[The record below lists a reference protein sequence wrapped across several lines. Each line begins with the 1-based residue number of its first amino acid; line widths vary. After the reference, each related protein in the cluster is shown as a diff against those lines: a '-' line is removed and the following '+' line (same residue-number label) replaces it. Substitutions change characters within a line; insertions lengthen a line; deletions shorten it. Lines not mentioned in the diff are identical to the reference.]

1 MNVKSPYRL
10 FPLSFTI
17 TRPGILHLLMIV
29 LLSLAAVNSSNNLL
43 FVILATMISA
53 FVVSSIVARNS
64 LKHVS
69 LSIQVPERVFEG
81 DRVPVKVSVQNTK
94 RIFPTF
100 SICIEDS
107 RKKAAPTGFPLYRI
121 LSGKKSRS
129 HKNQE
134 DAYYVG
140 LHPFA
145 YFPVLSPGETRSE
158 LTVQSFPRRGLF
170 RLEEFRISTRFPFS
184 LFRHSE
190 RIGVGGEV
198 LVYPFVRDISTYFH
212 RLPFLSGLLEGMQK
226 GQGENLF
233 SIRPYREGEST
244 RTIEW
249 KATAKTRE
257 LMARESAREEECK
270 FCLVLDTQSVKQDE
284 EGRWEE
290 FEKAVSLA
298 ASIAAHF
305 IDRGAEIELLTPY
318 AHIPRG
324 TGRDHLYRI
333 LRFLATVE
341 YSRSAPESKA
351 DRTPWYIRNF
361 PGIQNNRALKQIF
374 SDKVFKIILAS
385 NERDAFPPS
394 VRRSSHMIFFNE
406 L

>member
-1 MNVKSPYRL
+1 MNRKSSYRL
-10 FPLSFTI
+10 FPLPFAI
-17 TRPGILHLLMIV
+17 TRPGILHLLMII

-43 FVILATMISA
+43 FVILATMISV

-81 DRVPVKVSVQNTK
+81 DRVPVKVSVSNTK
-94 RIFPTF
+94 RIFPSF

-107 RKKAAPTGFPLYRI
+107 RKRTTMAGFTLFRRFA
-121 LSGKKSRS
+121 GKKPGIGR
-129 HKNQE
+129 NA
-134 DAYYVG
+134 DAAVHHG
-140 LHPFA
+140 LYPFA
-145 YFPVLSPGETRSE
+145 YFPVLRPGETHSE

-170 RLEEFRISTRFPFS
+170 RLEEFQISTRFPFS

-190 RIGVGGEV
+190 RIEVGGEV
-198 LVYPFVRDISTYFH
+198 LVYPFIRDISTYYH
-212 RLPFLSGLLEGMQK
+212 RLPFLPGLLEGMQK

-233 SIRPYREGEST
+233 SIRPYMEGENT
-244 RTIEW
+244 RIIDW

-257 LMARESAREEECK
+257 LMAREFAREEECK
-270 FCLVLDTQSVKQDE
+270 FCLVLDTQTDKQK
-284 EGRWEE
+284 EGGYWEE

-305 IDRGAEIELLTPY
+305 IDRGAEIEFLTPY
-318 AHIPRG
+318 SHIQRG

-333 LRFLATVE
+333 LRFLAIVE
-341 YSRSAPESKA
+341 YSRSEPETKTDSS
-351 DRTPWYIRNF
+351 PWYIQSF
-361 PGIQNNRALKQIF
+361 PGIQDSRALKQIF
-374 SDKVFKIILAS
+374 SDKVFKIILTS
-385 NERDAFPPS
+385 NEREVFPTS
-394 VRRSSHMIFFNE
+394 VRRASHMIHFSE

>member
-1 MNVKSPYRL
+1 MNVKSSYRL
-10 FPLSFTI
+10 FPLSFAI
-17 TRPGILHLLMIV
+17 TRSGILHLLMII

-53 FVVSSIVARNS
+53 FVVSSIVGRNS
-64 LKHVS
+64 LKHIS
-69 LSIQVPERVFEG
+69 MSIQVPERVFEG
-81 DRVPVKVSVQNTK
+81 DRVPVKVSVRNTK
-94 RIFPTF
+94 RIFPSF

-107 RKKAAPTGFPLYRI
+107 RKKAAPIRFPL
-121 LSGKKSRS
+121 LGKLAGKKPGSGR
-129 HKNQE
+129 NA
-134 DAYYVG
+134 DAAVFDG

-145 YFPVLSPGETRSE
+145 YFPVLRPGETHSE

-184 LFRHSE
+184 LFRHNE

-198 LVYPFVRDISTYFH
+198 LVYPFIRNISTYFQ
-212 RLPFLSGLLEGMQK
+212 RLPFLPGLLEGMQK
-226 GQGENLF
+226 GLGENLF
-233 SIRPYREGEST
+233 SIRPYAEGEST
-244 RTIEW
+244 RTIDW

-257 LMARESAREEECK
+257 LMAREFAREEECK
-270 FCLVLDTQSVKQDE
+270 FCLILDTKTDRQA
-284 EGRWEE
+284 EGGYWEE
-290 FEKAVSLA
+290 FEKAVSLT

-305 IDRGAEIELLTPY
+305 IDRGAEIELLTPHS
-318 AHIPRG
+318 HIPRG

-341 YSRSAPESKA
+341 YSRSVPESKM
-351 DRTPWYIRNF
+351 DMSPWYIQSF
-361 PGIQNNRALKQIF
+361 PGIQDSRALKQIF

-385 NERDAFPPS
+385 DERDAFPPS
-394 VRRSSHMIFFNE
+394 VRRSSHRIHFSE